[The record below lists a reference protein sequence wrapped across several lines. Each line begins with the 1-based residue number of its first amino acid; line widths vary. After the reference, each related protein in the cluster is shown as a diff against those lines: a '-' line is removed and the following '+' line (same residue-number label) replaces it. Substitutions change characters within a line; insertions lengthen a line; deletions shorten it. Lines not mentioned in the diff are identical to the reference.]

1 MRGLRQTLGC
11 PSPAHHD
18 QTSGTIMKIKSSLM
32 IAILLPFAFATPAQA
47 QIDAAAESS
56 SAHGAAGKV
65 IIRGVEMRKDGAIFE
80 SSEPDQAQPSC
91 VKRPKWTVSLKTKQQ
106 QVLFGK
112 LLAAA
117 SMGVPISVQ
126 GTGKCLSVKDAETIS
141 SVDGLDDADALTST
155 AFNTNGSGG

>member
-1 MRGLRQTLGC
+1 MN
-11 PSPAHHD
+11 
-18 QTSGTIMKIKSSLM
+18 IKSSLM
-32 IAILLPFAFATPAQA
+32 IAIILPFALATPARA
-47 QIDAAAESS
+47 QIGAAAGSL
-56 SAHGAAGKV
+56 SAHGAVGKV

-80 SSEPDQAQPSC
+80 STEPDQAQPSC

-117 SMGVPISVQ
+117 SMGVPVSVQ

-141 SVDGLDDADALTST
+141 SVDGMNDVDALTST
-155 AFNTNGSGG
+155 TFNTNGSGQ

>member
-1 MRGLRQTLGC
+1 MRGLRQTLGR
-11 PSPAHHD
+11 PGSAHHD
-18 QTSGTIMKIKSSLM
+18 QTSGTIMKIKSGLAM
-32 IAILLPFAFATPAQA
+32 AMMLPFAFATPAQA
-47 QIDAAAESS
+47 QNGAGAGSS

-91 VKRPKWTVSLKTKQQ
+91 VKRPKWSVSLKTKQQ

-112 LLAAA
+112 LFAAA

-126 GTGKCLSVKDAETIS
+126 GTGKCLSVKGAETIS
-141 SVDGLDDADALTST
+141 SVDGMEDADALTST
-155 AFNTNGSGG
+155 TFNTNGSGG